1 MVAMNSASPNA
12 LRRTL
17 LLDAAASGAMGV
29 LFLLAAGSLA
39 GLLGLPVALVRY
51 VGVFLIPFAAALLW
65 IATRTAA
72 AAALIRVVVVGNVLW
87 VAASVLLLVSGVV
100 NPTLLGEVVVLA
112 QAVAVLLFAYL
123 EYSALTRH
131 QRVARSA

>member
-1 MVAMNSASPNA
+1 MVATKSASPNA
-12 LRRTL
+12 LIRAL

-51 VGVFLIPFAAALLW
+51 VGAFLIPFAAALLW
-65 IATRTAA
+65 IATRTPAA
-72 AAALIRVVVVGNVLW
+72 PALIWVIVVGNVLW
-87 VAASVLLLVSGVV
+87 VAASMLLLVSGLV
-100 NPTLLGEVVVLA
+100 NPTLLGEAVVLA
-112 QAVAVLLFAYL
+112 QAAAVLLFAFL
-123 EYSALTRH
+123 EYSALTRY